1 MSSNSNEIKKES
13 NIVSKKEKVYII
25 LFCAVSFAST
35 LLILLLRLFTKWE
48 LVLRRPYTEAWA
60 FFYWLLILAFVIS
73 LFFFEKREI
82 IVLFLSS
89 FIALFWEVLAEP
101 FGWYF
106 DLWPFAPHLDDPVE
120 VFYLAL
126 LLGFE
131 FYGGYYIFGML
142 YIKLYVSDFKYKSH
156 LIVAMCMVL
165 TVGGWLGDIHIAR
178 FDTYVIT
185 FFVWLILN
193 SLHLMGVILLYKYI
207 MRSQD

>member
-1 MSSNSNEIKKES
+1 MNLENKEIRTENSA
-13 NIVSKKEKVYII
+13 VSKKEKYYIL
-25 LFCAVSFAST
+25 LFCAVSFGST
-35 LLILLLRLFTKWE
+35 LLILLLRLFTNWE

-60 FFYWLLILAFVIS
+60 FFYWLLILAFIIS

-89 FIALFWEVLAEP
+89 FVALFWEVLAEP

-142 YIKLYVSDFKYKSH
+142 YIKIYVSDFKYKLH
-156 LIVAMCMVL
+156 LMLGMCLVL
-165 TVGGWLGDIHIAR
+165 TVGGWIGDLTIAK

-193 SLHLMGVILLYKYI
+193 SLHLMGVIFLYKYI
-207 MRSQD
+207 MKSQD